1 MIYLL
6 LNVIILIVSG
16 ISLAYYIKGRRE
28 MNAGHV
34 YAMSE
39 LTPVRHLEQEEI
51 RKFKTL
57 YKRDITHEGAV
68 YRFKDDLITHT
79 TTVNGATS
87 YEYTVGDIKL
97 HTRSVNILAKHADG
111 VDINNPEITPEIEKE
126 VEKLNEQLDK
136 KEISKIVYS
145 QKVRDLINPTVE
157 FVFLKRDKLN
167 KPAYIVGYNDWNLSA
182 VQEY

>member
-6 LNVIILIVSG
+6 LNVLILIVSG
-16 ISLAYYIKGRRE
+16 ISLAYYFKGRRE

-39 LTPVRHLEQEEI
+39 LTPVRNLDQDEI
-51 RKFKTL
+51 RKFKAL
-57 YKRDITHEGAV
+57 YKRDITHDAAV
-68 YRFKDDLITHT
+68 YRFKDDIITHT

-97 HTRSVNILAKHADG
+97 HTRCVNLLAKHADG
-111 VDINNPEITPEIEKE
+111 IDINNVELSSEIEKE
-126 VEKLNEQLDK
+126 VEKLNEQFDK
-136 KEISKIVYS
+136 EEISKLSYA
-145 QKVRDLINPTVE
+145 QQVRELINPTVE
-157 FVFLKRDKLN
+157 FIFLKKEKMH
-167 KPAYIVGYNDWNLSA
+167 KPGYIVGFNDWNLSA